1 MFRKK
6 RNSDGT
12 PKKKK
17 SLFRRILKWTGISFL
32 ILLIGLIV
40 TPFIFEKQIFEYV
53 KSEINRNLNA
63 KFDCNDY
70 SLTIFSSFPNLTL
83 ELKEVDLKGIEE
95 FKDIHLVKAKSILV
109 TLDIWSVMFGDKMKI
124 KRVGFSDG
132 AFHALALDSGKV
144 NWDIAKPSPEP
155 DPETGS
161 TESNFALKLSKYYI
175 ENMDVI
181 YDDRPGSMYVEIKD
195 LDHEGKGD
203 FTSDKM
209 LLETVTK
216 AKKITYSMGG
226 VPFIKE
232 AKGDIKFDI
241 DIDMSNPATMKMAFK
256 QNKVVLN
263 ELALS
268 FDGWMNMDTTGNME
282 LDIKWNTKE
291 TKFKNLFS
299 MVPAVYTSDFSSIK
313 INGDMA
319 FNGFVKGKMNEK
331 SMPAFEVKMK
341 VNNGSFQYP
350 GLPKSATAIFVDATV
365 NAKGDPTM
373 DDMVIDIPKI
383 SMSLGGNALSAFFH
397 MTNPMT
403 DPGLNAGMK
412 TKLLLATLKDVVP
425 VAEGEDYSGSIDVD
439 AAIKGRMSSL
449 EKGDYENFT
458 ATGNIILDKVGYKTP
473 DGETMVDKG
482 IFALTPAFVDMP
494 QLDARFDKTELHSKG
509 KLENYL
515 AYLFKDGVIKGN
527 LDLASPYIN
536 LGDFMSSGETAATTE
551 TKAATPAA
559 EDPNANYVV
568 EVPGNVDFTLASNIT
583 KLVYPGSAGTPDL
596 EMDNVSG
603 QVVIRDKKLS
613 LAGLKMNTL
622 GGSVVLNGSYET
634 VNPAEPKV
642 DMKYTIKDLDIKKTS
657 ETFVFVQKM
666 APIASKC
673 TGRFSSTFDMQSA
686 LTTKMEPKYPTMTGD
701 GSVAARN
708 IFIDGFEPLNKL
720 AQELK
725 IQKLAKQN
733 VEDVAFDFYFKDGK
747 VFVKEHKV
755 KLGKY
760 DTKISG
766 NTAFTSEIDYD
777 MVMNVPRSDF
787 GSGANNA
794 LNSLVAQASK
804 KGVDVKLGETVD
816 LKIKMTGTVKD
827 PKVKTDL
834 KEVADQAKADVKED
848 IKETVKEKVEEV
860 KEDLKGKAKAEAEK
874 ILKDAQEKAD
884 KVKAEGKKAADK
896 ERALANE
903 AADKVVKEAEGKNII
918 AKKAAEKSAE
928 KIRKEG
934 EEKAKKIENEANAKA
949 DAIMVEAREKASKI
963 ENK

>member
-1 MFRKK
+1 MFRRK

-32 ILLIGLIV
+32 ILLIAIIL

-63 KFDCNDY
+63 KFDCKDY
-70 SLTIFSSFPNLTL
+70 SLTVFSSFPNLTL
-83 ELKEVDLKGIEE
+83 ELKDVDLEGIED
-95 FKDIHLVKAKSILV
+95 FKDVHLVKAKSILV
-109 TLDIWSVMFGDKMKI
+109 TLDIWSVCFGDKMKI
-124 KRVGFSDG
+124 KKVGFSDG
-132 AFHALALDSGKV
+132 AFHALALENGKV

-161 TESNFALKLSKYYI
+161 TESNFSLKLSKYYI

-181 YDDRPGSMYVEIKD
+181 YDDRPGSMYVKIKD

-216 AKKITYSMGG
+216 AKAITYSMGG

-256 QNKVVLN
+256 ENKVVLN
-263 ELALS
+263 ELALA

-291 TKFKNLFS
+291 TSFKNLFS
-299 MVPAVYTSDFSSIK
+299 MVPAVYTSDFNSIK
-313 INGDMA
+313 VGGNMA
-319 FNGFVKGKMNEK
+319 FNGFVKGKMNEN
-331 SMPAFEVKMK
+331 SMPAFELKMK

-373 DDMVIDIPKI
+373 DDMVINIPKI
-383 SMSLGGNALSAFFH
+383 SMSLGGNPLSAFFH

-425 VAEGEDYSGSIDVD
+425 VAEGEDYSGTIDID

-449 EKGDYENFT
+449 DKGEYDKFT
-458 ATGNIILDKVGYKTP
+458 ATGNIVLDKVGYKTP

-482 IFALTPAFVDMP
+482 VFALTPAYVDMP

-515 AYLFKDGVIKGN
+515 AYLFKDGTIKGN
-527 LDLASPYIN
+527 LDLTSPYIN
-536 LGDFMSSGETAATTE
+536 LGDFMSSGETAGAPAETT
-551 TKAATPAA
+551 AAPVA

-568 EVPGNVDFTLASNIT
+568 EVPGNIDFVLASNIT
-583 KLVYPGSAGTPDL
+583 KLVYPGTAGSPDL
-596 EMDNVSG
+596 DMDNVSG
-603 QVVIRDKKLS
+603 QVIIKDKKLS
-613 LAGLKMNTL
+613 LSGLKMNTL
-622 GGSVVLNGSYET
+622 GGSVVLDGSYET

-666 APIASKC
+666 APIASKA

-708 IFIDGFEPLNKL
+708 IYIEGFEPLNKL
-720 AQELK
+720 AENLK
-725 IQKLAKQN
+725 ISKLAKQN
-733 VEDVAFDFYFKDGK
+733 IDDVAFDFYFQDGK

-755 KLGKY
+755 RLGKY
-760 DTKISG
+760 ETKISG

-777 MVMNVPRSDF
+777 MIMNVPRADF
-787 GSGANNA
+787 GSQANNA
-794 LNSLVAQASK
+794 LNGLVAAATK
-804 KGVDVKLGETVD
+804 KGVDVKLSETVD

-827 PKVKTDL
+827 PKIKTDL
-834 KEVADQAKADVKED
+834 KEVADKAKED
-848 IKETVKEKVEEV
+848 IKEEVKEKVKEKVEEV

-874 ILKDAQEKAD
+874 ILADAQKQAD
-884 KVKAEGKKAADK
+884 KVKEEGKKLADK
-896 ERALANE
+896 ERALA
-903 AADKVVKEAEGKNII
+903 KEAGDKLI
-918 AKKAAEKSAE
+918 AEAGANPIKKKVAEKSAE
-928 KIRKEG
+928 KLTKEG
-934 EEKAKKIENEANAKA
+934 EEKAKKIENEANVKA
-949 DAIMVEAREKASKI
+949 DAIMTEARKKASEI